1 MKCDEYKIANTYTC
15 KTSIPFLFK
24 AATKNHSISTGLARI
39 VAEVNTVI
47 ISKFISTCLDKLHFP
62 ILKSYTTNFY

>member
-24 AATKNHSISTGLARI
+24 AATKNHTVSTGLARI
-39 VAEVNTVI
+39 VAEDNTVI
-47 ISKFISTCLDKLHFP
+47 I
-62 ILKSYTTNFY
+62 